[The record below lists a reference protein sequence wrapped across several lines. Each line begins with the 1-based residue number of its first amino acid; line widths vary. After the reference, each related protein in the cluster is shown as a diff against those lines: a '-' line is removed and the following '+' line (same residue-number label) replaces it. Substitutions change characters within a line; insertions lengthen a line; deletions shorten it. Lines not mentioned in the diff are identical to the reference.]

1 MNEVIA
7 NPPSGFRDSFS
18 EDDQDRKLSSRGS
31 RSRSSSRESV
41 KTEEQSRVDDI
52 EPIPIERRSLSGHN
66 VEAVNDNDKEILSR
80 KSSSSSVSTVE
91 DVRKE
96 SKVVKDIPN
105 HDFRPTSANQEQ
117 VKMIPVKPTTK
128 SSVRASMVFS
138 IDSYSARYET
148 KTIKYFMNSIKFGKH
163 F

>member
-1 MNEVIA
+1 MSEVIA

-18 EDDQDRKLSSRGS
+18 EDDQERKLSSRGS

-41 KTEEQSRVDDI
+41 KPEEQNAVHNI

-66 VEAVNDNDKEILSR
+66 IEAIDDNDKEVISR

-91 DVRKE
+91 DVKKE
-96 SKVVKDIPN
+96 SKKAKETLDRDSRSN
-105 HDFRPTSANQEQ
+105 SANREQ

-128 SSVRASMVFS
+128 SAVRASMVFS
-138 IDSYSARYET
+138 IESYSARYE
-148 KTIKYFMNSIKFGKH
+148 KNELNWIQFSKALNL
-163 F
+163 